1 MKASLKLNLPIQSSS
16 AEGMKEALIYLYQNK
31 PKNWFICNCIHDQI
45 YPEVPNKDIEEAKE
59 LLEQSMILGMEK
71 FIKSV
76 PVSVT
81 LEVIKN

>member
-1 MKASLKLNLPIQSSS
+1 MKPSLKLNIPIQSSS

-31 PKNWFICNCIHDQI
+31 PKDWFICNCIHDQI
-45 YPEVPNKDIEEAKE
+45 YLEVPSKEIEEAKK
-59 LLEQSMILGMEK
+59 LLEKSMILGMKK

-76 PVSVT
+76 PVSIT